1 MRVLDEEPRSI
12 LLNFENGTCRSM
24 PDRRFPPPWIVEDS
38 GAAFIAK
45 TGTIV
50 RRTQLRST
58 FENVPVLLKAP
69 HVQVFFRPPMYR
81 PRQPSNGLRGP
92 SVVRHP

>member
-1 MRVLDEEPRSI
+1 
-12 LLNFENGTCRSM
+12 M

-69 HVQVFFRPPMYR
+69 HVRLEQAKCSF
-81 PRQPSNGLRGP
+81 GLPCIDPGNP
-92 SVVRHP
+92 QTD